1 MYIDKGEIV
10 ALLRSRGLDAR
21 ADWVD
26 KDLPQLVDIHKN
38 ATLLK
43 TLNIDPATLPL
54 IDAAPPAT

>member
-54 IDAAPPAT
+54 IDAAPPAS